1 MNDERCAPSLGGLV
15 SAFLPF
21 WICGLVSVCVDLDHF
36 IRPIQLLLDGQTP
49 TWNDIA
55 GRPLHPH
62 SILVCWTICGAIA
75 TCCMGQFIVSKLN
88 HSS

>member
-1 MNDERCAPSLGGLV
+1 MNDERRAPRLGGLASSLHALWV
-15 SAFLPF
+15 
-21 WICGLVSVCVDLDHF
+21 CGLVSILVDLDHL
-36 IRPIQLLLDGQTP
+36 IRPVQLLLAGQIP

-75 TCCMGQFIVSKLN
+75 ACCMGQFIVSKIN